1 MMSLKYQKDAQ
12 GVAATFYAP
21 IGGVLFSIEV
31 TTVYFA
37 VRNYWRGFFAACCGA
52 TIWRLLGFYI
62 KNDGKFT
69 ATTKLATVMT
79 IASCLATPNVLAQ

>member
-1 MMSLKYQKDAQ
+1 MQRTICT

-31 TTVYFA
+31 TSVFFA

-52 TIWRLLGFYI
+52 TVWRLFEVWLKNEGFYP
-62 KNDGKFT
+62 D
-69 ATTKLATVMT
+69 LA
-79 IASCLATPNVLAQ
+79 SP

>member
-1 MMSLKYQKDAQ
+1 MAERSNLKCALSNNRTNTNNRKDAQ

-52 TIWRLLGFYI
+52 TVWRLLSFYV
-62 KNDGKFT
+62 KNDGKLVP
-69 ATTKLATVMT
+69 A
-79 IASCLATPNVLAQ
+79 N